1 MPGTF
6 SRAVVRVMNLERTL
20 LFFRSFIFPSRTL
33 TLLLLPSL
41 FPNRLSFSLSRS
53 LCVCCGF
60 PNACPFVPFRAG
72 PRLSR
77 RRRSMTHGALG
88 GTSTSRRE

>member
-20 LFFRSFIFPSRTL
+20 LFFRSCIFPSRML

-41 FPNRLSFSLSRS
+41 FPNRLSFSLSLSLSVCLLWFPQRVS
-53 LCVCCGF
+53 LCSLSG
-60 PNACPFVPFRAG
+60 RATSVAQKKIDDA
-72 PRLSR
+72 R
-77 RRRSMTHGALG
+77 
-88 GTSTSRRE
+88 GTWGHIDFKT